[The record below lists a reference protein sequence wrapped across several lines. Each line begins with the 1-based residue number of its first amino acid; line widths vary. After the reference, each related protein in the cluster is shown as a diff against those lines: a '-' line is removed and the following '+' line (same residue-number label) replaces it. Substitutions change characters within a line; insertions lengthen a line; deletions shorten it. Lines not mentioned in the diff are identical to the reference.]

1 MPLPSHLM
9 LQIVTPDHAVIY
21 EEVDAVEIPAADG
34 SLGVLPGH
42 TPLLTTLRVGQ
53 LRYRKGEEQQF
64 ILIAFGFAEVLP
76 DRVTILAQVAERPE
90 EIDAARADAARMRA
104 ETRLARPGRDIDFE
118 RARIAMMK
126 SMARLQVET
135 RRRVR
140 R

>member
-1 MPLPSHLM
+1 MPLPSHLS
-9 LQIVTPDHAVIY
+9 LQIVTPDRAVIH
-21 EEVDAVEIPAADG
+21 EMVDAVEIPAADG

-64 ILIAFGFAEVLP
+64 MLIAFGFAEVLP

-104 ETRLARPGRDIDFE
+104 ETRLARPVRDIDFE

-126 SMARLQVET
+126 SLVRLQVET
-135 RRRVR
+135 KRRVR

>member
-1 MPLPSHLM
+1 MPLPSHLL
-9 LQIVTPDHAVIY
+9 LQIVTPDRAVIH

-76 DRVTILAQVAERPE
+76 DRVTILAQVAERPD

-126 SMARLQVET
+126 SMVRLQVET
-135 RRRVR
+135 KRRVR

>member
-1 MPLPSHLM
+1 MPLPSHLT
-9 LQIVTPDHAVIY
+9 LEIVTPDRAVTH

-42 TPLLTTLRVGQ
+42 TPLLTTLRVGL

-64 ILIAFGFAEVLP
+64 MLIAFGFAEVLP

-90 EIDAARADAARMRA
+90 EIDAARADAARMREEA
-104 ETRLARPGRDIDFE
+104 RLARPGRDIDFE

-126 SMARLQVET
+126 SLVRLQVET
-135 RRRVR
+135 KRRVR

>member
-1 MPLPSHLM
+1 MPLPSHLR
-9 LQIVTPDHAVIY
+9 LQIVTPDRAVIH

-104 ETRLARPGRDIDFE
+104 EARLARPGRDIDFE
-118 RARIAMMK
+118 RARIAIMK
-126 SMARLQVET
+126 SIARLQVET
-135 RRRVR
+135 KRRVR
-140 R
+140 K

>member
-1 MPLPSHLM
+1 MPLPSHLT
-9 LQIVTPDHAVIY
+9 LQIVTPDRAVIH
-21 EEVDAVEIPAADG
+21 EEVDAVELPAADG

-76 DRVTILAQVAERPE
+76 DRVTILAQVAERPD

-104 ETRLARPGRDIDFE
+104 EARLARPGRDMDYE

-126 SMARLQVET
+126 SMVRLQVET
-135 RRRVR
+135 KRRIRK
-140 R
+140 

>member
-1 MPLPSHLM
+1 MPLPSHLT
-9 LQIVTPDHAVIY
+9 LQIVTPDRAVIH

-53 LRYRKGEEQQF
+53 LRYRKGEEQRF

-90 EIDAARADAARMRA
+90 EVDTARADAARMRA
-104 ETRLARPGRDIDFE
+104 EARLARPGRDLDYE

-135 RRRVR
+135 KRRVR